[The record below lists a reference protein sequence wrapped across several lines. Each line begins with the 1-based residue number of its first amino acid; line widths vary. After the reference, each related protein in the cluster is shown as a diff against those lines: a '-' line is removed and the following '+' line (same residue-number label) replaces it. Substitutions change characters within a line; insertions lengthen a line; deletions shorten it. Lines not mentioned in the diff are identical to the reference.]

1 MISPPRQ
8 VIIVNAGAISPLVN
22 LLSVGVLEVKKEV
35 SRALMNLSL
44 RSLST
49 QLAIAASLVA
59 LLGTGTAEAQE
70 HVGLLLLTLADDA
83 DNLAAISK
91 TGAIRG
97 LVLQMKGNDKHTSV
111 KAQELAAAVLSHL
124 SQASEGNVDTI
135 AANNGIRSLVTL
147 LSSESSVAQAKAS
160 AVLGDLAR
168 RSTRNKNLILSE
180 GAVPILVNLINDR
193 TRNEQTNQWKETPSA
208 TRAEAAGALGLV
220 RRVAPGRAA
229 CRRGAARWQRRAD
242 PLRRAQSRPL

>member
-1 MISPPRQ
+1 MPPDSLPHQ

-49 QLAIAASLVA
+49 QLAIAASLVG

-111 KAQELAAAVLSHL
+111 KAQELAADVLRSYVACAL
-124 SQASEGNVDTI
+124 SVLASGNRKI
-135 AANNGIRSLVTL
+135 Q
-147 LSSESSVAQAKAS
+147 EKVA
-160 AVLGDLAR
+160 
-168 RSTRNKNLILSE
+168 
-180 GAVPILVNLINDR
+180 
-193 TRNEQTNQWKETPSA
+193 
-208 TRAEAAGALGLV
+208 AAGGVEPLV
-220 RRVAPGRAA
+220 RLLDEPTASRAKEEVMA
-229 CRRGAARWQRRAD
+229 SDGI
-242 PLRRAQSRPL
+242 